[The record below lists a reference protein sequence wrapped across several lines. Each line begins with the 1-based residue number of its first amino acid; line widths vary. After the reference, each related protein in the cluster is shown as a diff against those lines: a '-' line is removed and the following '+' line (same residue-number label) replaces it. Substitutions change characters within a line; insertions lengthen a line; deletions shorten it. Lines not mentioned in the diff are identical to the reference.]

1 MGKEPSRQ
9 LIYGRDGSHHLDR
22 ILEYCS
28 VREAE
33 AAMEVIKANPSKRK
47 SKKKPRKRDLDRL
60 DFKVRNPYHT
70 SSSPCIV
77 CKFHFKRQRLTA
89 KYCRECIIDPR
100 WGKRVTRATGWQK
113 AFHPRLCSPECSDI
127 FHKTEIRG
135 LDFATTKRRTRKKY
149 KYPGSES
156 DDEENTPD
164 RSRRR

>member
-1 MGKEPSRQ
+1 
-9 LIYGRDGSHHLDR
+9 
-22 ILEYCS
+22 
-28 VREAE
+28 
-33 AAMEVIKANPSKRK
+33 MEVIKANPSSRK
-47 SKKKPRKRDLDRL
+47 SKKKARKRDFNRRD
-60 DFKVRNPYHT
+60 DKVRNPYHT
-70 SSSPCIV
+70 SNSACIV